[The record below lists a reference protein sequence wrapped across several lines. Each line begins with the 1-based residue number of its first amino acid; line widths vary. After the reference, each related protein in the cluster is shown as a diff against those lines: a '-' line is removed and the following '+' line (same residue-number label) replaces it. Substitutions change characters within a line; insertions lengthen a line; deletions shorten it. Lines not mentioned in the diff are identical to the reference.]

1 MKRMMMK
8 SLAFMFGILL
18 AAQVCIVPSFAI
30 EKEVANIA
38 QVENSEEASPYA
50 EYISYYSA
58 TPPAGATRSDY
69 KALAENR
76 TGNVSLDQ
84 YAANKTMETL
94 IKIVAPTFGA
104 KYQDLANKGLEHLFS
119 GLEVAVKKFAPE
131 GGNMK
136 YQRLGYINE
145 KISEPM
151 NKYYMHIV
159 TYTLPGGVKKQV
171 TMYETR
177 TWI

>member
-69 KALAENR
+69 KA
-76 TGNVSLDQ
+76 
-84 YAANKTMETL
+84 
-94 IKIVAPTFGA
+94 
-104 KYQDLANKGLEHLFS
+104 
-119 GLEVAVKKFAPE
+119 
-131 GGNMK
+131 
-136 YQRLGYINE
+136 
-145 KISEPM
+145 
-151 NKYYMHIV
+151 
-159 TYTLPGGVKKQV
+159 
-171 TMYETR
+171 
-177 TWI
+177 